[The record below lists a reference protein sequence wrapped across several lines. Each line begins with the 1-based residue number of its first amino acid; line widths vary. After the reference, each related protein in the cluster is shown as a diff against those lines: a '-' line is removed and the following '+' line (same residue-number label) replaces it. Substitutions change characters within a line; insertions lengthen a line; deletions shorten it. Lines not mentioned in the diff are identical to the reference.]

1 MNMVTSSLTDEHANI
16 YAHTYKVTHKHRHTE
31 RQTHCNTLT
40 HKQGQFTL
48 HRRAYTHMWMH
59 RHLHSSTITHMNM
72 LTDLLSSIDTLALTH
87 THTHSFIHT
96 QLCTPGNMLRHS
108 VTHPVTLHAQY
119 VAHTF
124 TRMHGNTHPED
135 AHTLTCTHIQSHT
148 QTWSQIPSHTIIWT
162 HTLTCSHIQKWSL
175 FTHIH
180 KHIHH
185 MNIHRFTETQ
195 EMLIY
200 THTYSKLH

>member
-1 MNMVTSSLTDEHANI
+1 MNLLTNSHAHSLAHGQIKIHTQALSCTHTLMHSLPEICPHINRPTQMNMVTSSLTDEHANI

-72 LTDLLSSIDTLALTH
+72 LTDLLSCIDTLALTH
-87 THTHSFIHT
+87 THTHSFIQT

-108 VTHPVTLHAQY
+108 VAHPVTLHAQY

-124 TRMHGNTHPED
+124 TRMHGNTHP
-135 AHTLTCTHIQSHT
+135 
-148 QTWSQIPSHTIIWT
+148 
-162 HTLTCSHIQKWSL
+162 
-175 FTHIH
+175 
-180 KHIHH
+180 
-185 MNIHRFTETQ
+185 
-195 EMLIY
+195 
-200 THTYSKLH
+200 